1 MRLSPKGLALAT
13 GLVWASGVFCVGLFN
28 LIAPSYGASFL
39 QAVSSIYPG
48 YHNTRHFLD
57 VLVGTGYALVDGGI
71 GGLILAWLYNIFAGQ
86 AKQAS

>member
-1 MRLSPKGLALAT
+1 MRLSPKALALAT
-13 GLVWASGVFCVGLFN
+13 GLIWAGGVLCVGLVN
-28 LIAPSYGASFL
+28 LIAPSYGAGFL

-48 YHNTRHFLD
+48 YHNSRDFLD